1 MAELL
6 WYHYLIGAV
15 LIIASIAIVFLV
27 MLQQSRQAGLSGAI
41 AGGSDSFYEK
51 NKGRSKE
58 ARLSFL
64 TKIFAVVFF
73 VVTLVAVIL
82 FAFTKWTSLIWG
94 LYIWVISSVGRAPA
108 F

>member
-1 MAELL
+1 MAELA
-6 WYHYLIGAV
+6 WYHFLIGGILIVASFFIV
-15 LIIASIAIVFLV
+15 LFV

-58 ARLSFL
+58 ARLAFY
-64 TKIFAVVFF
+64 TKILAVVFF

-82 FAFTKWTSLIWG
+82 FAFVK
-94 LYIWVISSVGRAPA
+94 
-108 F
+108 

>member
-1 MAELL
+1 MAELA
-6 WYHYLIGAV
+6 WYHFLIGGI
-15 LIIASIAIVFLV
+15 LIVASILIVVLV
-27 MLQQSRQAGLSGAI
+27 MLQESRQAGLSGAI

-58 ARLSFL
+58 ARLAFL

-82 FAFTKWTSLIWG
+82 FAFTK
-94 LYIWVISSVGRAPA
+94 
-108 F
+108 